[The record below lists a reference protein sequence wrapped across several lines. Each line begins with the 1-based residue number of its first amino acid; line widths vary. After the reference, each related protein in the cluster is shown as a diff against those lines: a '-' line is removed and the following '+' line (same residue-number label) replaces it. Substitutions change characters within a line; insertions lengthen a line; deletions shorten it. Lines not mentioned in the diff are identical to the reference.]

1 MADLESQLNRWK
13 SAGVVD
19 AETVERIRT
28 WEQEQR
34 GPAGLQWQGTVA
46 LGLGALL
53 VAAGVA
59 LFVSAHW
66 DELGSAARLALVF
79 AMVAVFHVGGGLA
92 REKAKALSTALHAIG
107 TAATGA
113 AIALVGQ
120 IFNIQ
125 EHWPGAVLLWALAAL
140 AGWALL
146 RDEAQETMALVLV
159 PAWLFCEISDATS
172 FRSGQGVYLGRFLL
186 VWGVLY
192 VTLFLGSKRKA
203 VAGILFAA
211 GAVAAVIGVAVL
223 GTEGQGWSGWGIT
236 PWTITWIWGVAAAVP
251 LALACL
257 RMRTALL
264 PAAAAAV
271 CAWVMP
277 WLHHGTGGKLL
288 AHALAAGLA
297 GFLAWWGVR
306 SASRALVNFGVVGF
320 ALAVVWF
327 YSSDVLD
334 KLGRSLGLA
343 GLGVLFLAGGWVLE
357 RTRRRLLT
365 AMDVREE
372 AR

>member
-1 MADLESQLNRWK
+1 MADLESQLNRWRT
-13 SAGVVD
+13 AGVVD
-19 AETVERIRT
+19 AETAERIRA

-34 GPAGLQWQGTVA
+34 GPAGLQWQGTVV

-53 VAAGVA
+53 MAAGVA

-66 DELGSAARLALVF
+66 DELGTATRLMLVF
-79 AMVAVFHVGGGLA
+79 AMVAVFHLGGGLA
-92 REKAKALSTALHAIG
+92 REKARALSTSLHAIG

-125 EHWPGAVLLWALAAL
+125 EHWPGAILLWALAAL

-146 RDEAQETMALVLV
+146 RDEAQQTIALVLAPV
-159 PAWLFCEISDATS
+159 WLFCEIADATS
-172 FRSGQGVYLGRFLL
+172 NHSGQGVPLGRFLL

-192 VTLFLGSKRKA
+192 VTLFLGSKRRA
-203 VAGILFAA
+203 VAGILFALGALAAVA
-211 GAVAAVIGVAVL
+211 GAAVL
-223 GTEGQGWSGWGIT
+223 GSEGHGWNDWALT
-236 PWTITWIWGVAAAVP
+236 PWTITWTWAVIAAAP

-257 RMRTALL
+257 RLRMVLL
-264 PAAAAAV
+264 PVAAAAA

-277 WLHHGTGGKLL
+277 WLHDGTGGKLL

-297 GFLAWWGVR
+297 VLLAWWGVR
-306 SASRALVNFGVVGF
+306 GASRALVNLGVVGF

-343 GLGVLFLAGGWVLE
+343 GLGVLFLAGGWALE
-357 RTRRRLLT
+357 RTRRRLLV
-365 AMDVREE
+365 AME
-372 AR
+372 ASEVAR

>member
-1 MADLESQLNRWK
+1 MDTDTA
-13 SAGVVD
+13 
-19 AETVERIRT
+19 ERIRA
-28 WEQEQR
+28 WEREQS
-34 GPAGLQWQGTVA
+34 GPAGLQWQGAVA

-53 VAAGVA
+53 VTAGVA

-66 DELGSAARLALVF
+66 DELGALARLALVF
-79 AMVAVFHVGGGLA
+79 AMVAVFHLGGGLA

-107 TAATGA
+107 TAATGP

-140 AGWALL
+140 GGWALL
-146 RDEAQETMALVLV
+146 RDEAQETMALILV
-159 PAWLFCEISDATS
+159 PAWLFSEISDAMS
-172 FRSGQGVYLGRFLL
+172 FRSGQGVFLGRFLL

-203 VAGILFAA
+203 VAGILFAL
-211 GAVAAVIGVAVL
+211 GAVAAVVGTAVL
-223 GTEGQGWSGWGIT
+223 GTEGGGWSGWGLT
-236 PWTITWIWGVAAAVP
+236 PWTITWAWLVIALAP
-251 LALACL
+251 LVLACL
-257 RMRTALL
+257 RIRLALL
-264 PAAAAAV
+264 PVAAAAAS
-271 CAWVMP
+271 AWVMP
-277 WLHHGTGGKLL
+277 WLRYGTGSKLL

-297 GFLAWWGVR
+297 VFLAWWGVR
-306 SASRALVNFGVVGF
+306 GASRALVNFGVMGF

-343 GLGVLFLAGGWVLE
+343 GLGVLFLAGGWALE
-357 RTRRRLLT
+357 RTRRKLLT
-365 AMDVREE
+365 TMDAGEE